1 MNKVF
6 LVELCYFPL
15 FHSHLSYSEGSVY
28 KGGRVC
34 GGFFQVNASY
44 FEPVQVIQTF
54 IMFQRLCLTL
64 FCATSVVGVPNA
76 VAKRQSGTSVV
87 NLGNNTGTPQH
98 LASGVLYG
106 IPDTANQIPDHF
118 YTDMGFN
125 YARAGGAQIPAPGRG
140 WIWGLTEY
148 KVCQRITVSN
158 SQYALTNGLLLLEPL
173 CICIVQLQDHE
184 EIQRQLHFP
193 DS

>member
-1 MNKVF
+1 
-6 LVELCYFPL
+6 
-15 FHSHLSYSEGSVY
+15 
-28 KGGRVC
+28 
-34 GGFFQVNASY
+34 
-44 FEPVQVIQTF
+44 
-54 IMFQRLCLTL
+54 MFQSLCLAL
-64 FCATSVVGVPNA
+64 LCATSVVGMPNA

-148 KVCQRITVSN
+148 KVCQRITISN
-158 SQYALTNGLLLLEPL
+158 SQYALN
-173 CICIVQLQDHE
+173 
-184 EIQRQLHFP
+184 
-193 DS
+193 